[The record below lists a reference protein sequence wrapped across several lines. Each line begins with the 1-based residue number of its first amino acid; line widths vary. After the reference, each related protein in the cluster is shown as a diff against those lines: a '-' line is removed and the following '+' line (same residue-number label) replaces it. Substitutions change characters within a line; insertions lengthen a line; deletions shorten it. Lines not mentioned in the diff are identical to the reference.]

1 MKYFKTIKNGY
12 IIGLQTIIGQ
22 TEITEEEYNF
32 LLQIIRDK
40 PIAESG
46 WDYRLKEDLTWE
58 LYETMEYSEE
68 VSE

>member
-22 TEITEEEYNF
+22 TEITEEEYNS

-58 LYETMEYSEE
+58 LYETVEYSEE

>member
-12 IIGLQTIIGQ
+12 IIGLQTINGQ
-22 TEITEEEYNF
+22 TEITEEEYNS

-46 WDYRLKEDLTWE
+46 WDYRLKEDWAWE
-58 LYETMEYSEE
+58 LYETVEYSEE